1 MDKDYI
7 PDNDNTF
14 VDFLNNLLPKAADE
28 KGALNVPEA
37 DLASLTTMRDTLVA
51 KLAAKAAA
59 KSACDASVQET
70 KQARKEAERK
80 ARALAQ
86 HMQKQENMTDA
97 LRASFGLTVPD
108 TEPTPAAAPASFPVV
123 TIDTSK
129 RLQHGLN
136 MRANDMPNSRALPP
150 GVAHVE
156 INTYVGTTPPT
167 SIKQFKLIDIATKH
181 NFTVHYDSDV
191 AGQTAY
197 FNLRY
202 VSTRGEKGPW
212 SETVSATITG

>member
-1 MDKDYI
+1 MPDDYI
-7 PDNDNTF
+7 PQNDDTF
-14 VDFLNNLLPKAADE
+14 VNWLNNLLPKAGDQ
-28 KGALNVPEA
+28 KGNLNVPDA
-37 DLASLTTMRDTLVA
+37 DLASLTTLRDTLVA

-59 KSACDASVQET
+59 KAVYDASVQEA

-86 HMQKQENMTDA
+86 HLQKQESMTDA

-108 TEPTPAAAPASFPVV
+108 AEPTPSAAPTSYPVV

-156 INTYVGTTPPT
+156 ISTYVGATPPT

-181 NFTVHYDSDV
+181 NFTVHYDSEV